1 MYLMLHW
8 QSGDMNKKNFIKILQ
23 QPEKLSKKEFNF
35 LEEIS
40 NEFPYFQP
48 SRAIYLKYL
57 AKNKDI
63 KFRNYLKSTAI
74 YTRDRKILFDFIKN
88 IENQNDKVFF
98 NKNEIT
104 SALVENSISDSI
116 KISEQNSFVDWLK
129 LSNLKPIDRTKEA
142 QTVDKFISKKP
153 KIRIETN
160 ETQTDNEI
168 NDDLANQSGFMT
180 ETLAKLYLN
189 QKNYEKAIQSYK
201 ILILKFPEKN
211 SYFADQIKKIK
222 KLKK

>member
-1 MYLMLHW
+1 
-8 QSGDMNKKNFIKILQ
+8 MNKKNFIKILQ
-23 QPEKLSKKEFNF
+23 QPEKLSKKELLF
-35 LEEIS
+35 LQEIS
-40 NEFPYFQP
+40 DEFPYFQP
-48 SRAIYLKYL
+48 SRAIYLKSL
-57 AKNKDI
+57 AENEDI
-63 KFRNYLKSTAI
+63 KFKKYLKSTSI
-74 YTRDRKILFDFIKN
+74 YCRDRKILFDFIKN
-88 IENQNDKVFF
+88 IQNQNDKVFF

-104 SALVENSISDSI
+104 SALVENKISDSI
-116 KISEQNSFVDWLK
+116 EISEQNSFVDWLK
-129 LSNLKPIDRTKEA
+129 LSNLKPIDRSKETQA
-142 QTVDKFISKKP
+142 VDKFISKKP
-153 KIRIETN
+153 KIRIKAN
-160 ETQTDNEI
+160 ETQSDNDK

>member
-1 MYLMLHW
+1 
-8 QSGDMNKKNFIKILQ
+8 MNKKNFIKILQ
-23 QPEKLSKKEFNF
+23 QPEKLSKKELFF
-35 LEEIS
+35 LEEIIR
-40 NEFPYFQP
+40 EFPYFQP
-48 SRAIYLKYL
+48 SRAIYLKSL
-57 AKNKDI
+57 AENEDI
-63 KFRNYLKSTAI
+63 KFKKYLKSTAV

-88 IENQNDKVFF
+88 IQNQNDKVFF

-104 SALVENSISDSI
+104 SAIVENSISDSLE
-116 KISEQNSFVDWLK
+116 ISEQNSFVDWLK

-153 KIRIETN
+153 KIKIKADK
-160 ETQTDNEI
+160 TQTENDI
-168 NDDLANQSGFMT
+168 NDDLSNQSGFMT

>member
-1 MYLMLHW
+1 
-8 QSGDMNKKNFIKILQ
+8 MNKKNFIKILQ
-23 QPEKLSKKEFNF
+23 QPEKLSKKELLF

-40 NEFPYFQP
+40 REFPYFQP
-48 SRAIYLKYL
+48 SRAIYLKSL
-57 AKNKDI
+57 AENEDI
-63 KFRNYLKSTAI
+63 KFKKYLKSTAV
-74 YTRDRKILFDFIKN
+74 YTRDRKILFDFIQN
-88 IENQNDKVFF
+88 IQNQNDKVFF

-104 SALVENSISDSI
+104 SAIVENSISDSLE
-116 KISEQNSFVDWLK
+116 ISEQNSFVDWLK
-129 LSNLKPIDRTKEA
+129 LSNLKPIDRSKETQA
-142 QTVDKFISKKP
+142 VDKFISKKP
-153 KIRIETN
+153 KIRIEAN
-160 ETQTDNEI
+160 ETQSDNDK

-211 SYFADQIKKIK
+211 SYFADQIIKIK

>member
-1 MYLMLHW
+1 
-8 QSGDMNKKNFIKILQ
+8 MNKKNFIKILQ
-23 QPEKLSKKEFNF
+23 EPEKLSKKELLF
-35 LEEIS
+35 LKEIS
-40 NEFPYFQP
+40 DEFPYFQP
-48 SRAIYLKYL
+48 SRAIYLKSL
-57 AKNKDI
+57 ADNEDI
-63 KFRNYLKSTAI
+63 KFKKYLKSTAI

-88 IENQNDKVFF
+88 IQNQNDKVFF

-104 SALVENSISDSI
+104 SALVENKISDSI
-116 KISEQNSFVDWLK
+116 EISEQNSFVDWLK
-129 LSNLKPIDRTKEA
+129 LSNLKPIDRSKETQA
-142 QTVDKFISKKP
+142 IDKFISKKP
-153 KIRIETN
+153 KIRIEAN
-160 ETQTDNEI
+160 ETQSDNDK

>member
-1 MYLMLHW
+1 
-8 QSGDMNKKNFIKILQ
+8 MNKKNFIKILQ
-23 QPEKLSKKEFNF
+23 QPEKLSKKELFF
-35 LEEIS
+35 LEEICH
-40 NEFPYFQP
+40 EFPYFQP
-48 SRAIYLKYL
+48 SRAIYLKSL
-57 AKNKDI
+57 AENEDI
-63 KFRNYLKSTAI
+63 KFKKHLKSTAI

-88 IENQNDKVFF
+88 IQNQNDKVFF

-104 SALVENSISDSI
+104 SALVENKISDSI
-116 KISEQNSFVDWLK
+116 EISEQNSFVDWLK
-129 LSNLKPIDRTKEA
+129 LSNLKPIDRSKETQA
-142 QTVDKFISKKP
+142 VDKFISKKP
-153 KIRIETN
+153 KIRIEAN
-160 ETQTDNEI
+160 ETQSDNDK

-222 KLKK
+222 KIKK

>member
-1 MYLMLHW
+1 
-8 QSGDMNKKNFIKILQ
+8 MNKKNFIKILQ
-23 QPEKLSKKEFNF
+23 QPEKLSKKELLF

-40 NEFPYFQP
+40 REFPYFQP
-48 SRAIYLKYL
+48 SRAIYLKSL
-57 AKNKDI
+57 AENEDI
-63 KFRNYLKSTAI
+63 KFKKFLKSTAI
-74 YTRDRKILFDFIKN
+74 YSRDRKILFDFIKN
-88 IENQNDKVFF
+88 IQNQNDKVFF

-104 SALVENSISDSI
+104 SAIVENSISDSLE
-116 KISEQNSFVDWLK
+116 ISEQNSFVDWLK

-142 QTVDKFISKKP
+142 QTVDKFISEKHKL
-153 KIRIETN
+153 KVEVN
-160 ETQTDNEI
+160 ENVSN
-168 NDDLANQSGFMT
+168 NDKAENLSNQAGYMT

>member
-1 MYLMLHW
+1 
-8 QSGDMNKKNFIKILQ
+8 MNKKNFIKILQ
-23 QPEKLSKKEFNF
+23 QPEKLSKKELLF

-40 NEFPYFQP
+40 REFPYFQP
-48 SRAIYLKYL
+48 SRAIYLKSL
-57 AKNKDI
+57 AENKDI
-63 KFRNYLKSTAI
+63 KFKKYLKSTAV

-88 IENQNDKVFF
+88 IQNQNDKVFF

-104 SALVENSISDSI
+104 SAIVENSISDSLE
-116 KISEQNSFVDWLK
+116 ISEQNSFVDWLK

-153 KIRIETN
+153 KIKIKADK
-160 ETQTDNEI
+160 TQTENDI
-168 NDDLANQSGFMT
+168 NDDLSNQSGFMT

-222 KLKK
+222 SLKK

>member
-1 MYLMLHW
+1 
-8 QSGDMNKKNFIKILQ
+8 MNKKNFIKILQ
-23 QPEKLSKKEFNF
+23 QPDKLTKKELIF

-40 NEFPYFQP
+40 HEFPYFQA
-48 SRAIYLKYL
+48 SKAIYLKSL
-57 AKNKDI
+57 AENEDI
-63 KFRNYLKSTAI
+63 KFKKYLKSTSA

-88 IENQNDKVFF
+88 IQNQNDKVFF

-104 SALVENSISDSI
+104 SALVENKISDSI
-116 KISEQNSFVDWLK
+116 EISEQNSFVDWLK
-129 LSNLKPIDRTKEA
+129 LSNLKPIDRSIETE
-142 QTVDKFISKKP
+142 TVDKFISKKP
-153 KIRIETN
+153 KIRIEAN
-160 ETQTDNEI
+160 ETQTGDDK
-168 NDDLANQSGFMT
+168 NDDLENQSGFMT

>member
-1 MYLMLHW
+1 
-8 QSGDMNKKNFIKILQ
+8 MNKKNFIKILQ
-23 QPEKLSKKEFNF
+23 QPEKLSKKELLF
-35 LEEIS
+35 LQEIS
-40 NEFPYFQP
+40 DEFPYFQP
-48 SRAIYLKYL
+48 SRAIYLKSL
-57 AKNKDI
+57 AENEDI
-63 KFRNYLKSTAI
+63 KFKKHLKSTSI

-88 IENQNDKVFF
+88 IQNQNDKVFF

-104 SALVENSISDSI
+104 SALVENKISDSI
-116 KISEQNSFVDWLK
+116 EISEQNSFVDWLK
-129 LSNLKPIDRTKEA
+129 LSNLKPIDRSKETQA
-142 QTVDKFISKKP
+142 IDKFISKKP
-153 KIRIETN
+153 KIRIEAN
-160 ETQTDNEI
+160 ETQSDNDK